1 MAFIAIWLLFRYGFY
16 SDMAFI
22 AIWLLLR
29 YGFYSDMAFIAIWLL
44 LRYGFYSDMDFT
56 PIWLLFQGSRQPRY
70 NILMHALSYK
80 DASPNNNDYLRSYG
94 IVNRIFAIR
103 KISVTIPGK
112 HYSIQ

>member
-1 MAFIAIWLLFRYGFY
+1 MAFIAILLLFRYGFYSDMAFIAIWLLFRYGFY

-44 LRYGFYSDMDFT
+44 
-56 PIWLLFQGSRQPRY
+56 FQGSRQPRY
-70 NILMHALSYK
+70 NISTNTMHALSY
-80 DASPNNNDYLRSYG
+80 
-94 IVNRIFAIR
+94 NRIFAIR

-112 HYSIQ
+112 HY